1 MTSAV
6 VKLET
11 AVYKVEEDKVTR
23 SELLRLLSAITTCAL
38 AACGMDSGSSASGPD
53 VVTETIGDTTV
64 VRTVSGSVW
73 GGEATLVPEISVGEV
88 DGAEEYLFGSISSI
102 AVNDNRELH
111 VLDGQAQH
119 VRVFDSAGVY
129 VETLGR
135 RGEGP
140 GEFGYAEAI
149 ALLPDGRLVV
159 RDSRNQRIA
168 AFGPDPG
175 QTDHWG
181 FDAGNSGSNYPLHTD
196 VQGRTYLNTRDLS
209 STDWTRHIIVIGPDG
224 THLDTL
230 PEPSSPLEWP
240 MLTAEHAAEWGT
252 SSTNAHVPFGPVFQ
266 WTVHPSGHF
275 ITGLPSEYRINV
287 PRGDG
292 VLRIERTTD
301 PAPIQDEERTRAR
314 ERVVRSMRNTDPD
327 WSWSGPPIPER
338 KPFYQQLLAG
348 RDGRIWVRLVTEG
361 HPVENENHDPEN
373 PRSEP
378 VTWVEPLRYDVFEPG
393 GTYLGV
399 VAPPDDFSPYV
410 NPVFDGDYVWGVT
423 RDELG
428 VQRVVRYRIDSV
440 GG

>member
-1 MTSAV
+1 MRTS
-6 VKLET
+6 
-11 AVYKVEEDKVTR
+11 
-23 SELLRLLSAITTCAL
+23 LLLLTTPFIL
-38 AACGMDSGSSASGPD
+38 AACEADTDPSADGPAT
-53 VVTETIGDTTV
+53 VTETIGDTTV
-64 VRTVSGSVW
+64 VRTMSGSVW
-73 GGEATLVPEISVGEV
+73 GAEATLVREISVGEV

-102 AVNDNRELH
+102 AVNDNRDLY

-119 VRVFDSAGVY
+119 VRVFDSAGAY
-129 VETLGR
+129 VATLGR

-159 RDSRNQRIA
+159 RDSRNQRISV
-168 AFGPDPG
+168 FGPDPG

-181 FDAGNSGSNYPLHTD
+181 FDSGNSGSNYPLHTD

-209 STDWTRHIIVIGPDG
+209 STDGARHIIVIGPDG

-230 PEPSSPLEWP
+230 PEPSSPYEWP
-240 MLTAEHAAEWGT
+240 MLTAEHTAEWGT
-252 SSTNAHVPFGPVFQ
+252 SSTNAFVPFSPVFQ
-266 WTVHPSGHF
+266 WTVHPSGYF
-275 ITGLPSEYRINV
+275 VTGLPSEYRINV
-287 PRGDG
+287 PRDDG

-301 PAPIQDEERTRAR
+301 PPPIQDEERTRAR

-327 WSWSGPPIPER
+327 WSWTGPPIPEH

-348 RDGRIWVRLVTEG
+348 RNGRIWVRLVTEG
-361 HPVENENHDPEN
+361 HRVENEDYDPED
-373 PRSEP
+373 PRSEH
-378 VTWVEPLRYDVFEPG
+378 VTWEEPLRYDVFEPD
-393 GTYLGV
+393 GTYLGTV
-399 VAPPDDFSPYV
+399 VPPDGFSPYV

-428 VQRVVRYRIDSV
+428 VERVVRFRIVVD